1 MNDTPRLIVADSDD
15 RLRTDLVGQLVADG
29 FAAEPAHTPAEVR
42 CRAARS
48 PDLLLLGE
56 LDEPTA
62 ALELLREI
70 RSGDG
75 LASRIDPALA
85 VLMLSGSAGEWVP
98 LRAFEAG
105 CDDFLAKPAS
115 YPELRA
121 RVRAILCG
129 AQCAAPRPRGGSA
142 RSR

>member
-15 RLRTDLVGQLVADG
+15 QFRDDLVGQLVADG
-29 FAAEPAHTPAEVR
+29 LAAEPARTSAEVR
-42 CRAARS
+42 CRAARN

-75 LASRIDPALA
+75 LSSRLDPALA
-85 VLMLSGSAGEWVP
+85 VLMLSRLAGEWVP
-98 LRAFEAG
+98 LRTFEAG
-105 CDDFLAKPAS
+105 CDDFVRKPVQCL
-115 YPELRA
+115 ELRA
-121 RVRAILCG
+121 RVRAIL
-129 AQCAAPRPRGGSA
+129 RRSA
-142 RSR
+142 RGDDTRRRESAP